1 LAQIRAAG
9 SRHLLGNDEQPDVD
23 GERVVDFKPK
33 LGLIWRKCFWQ
44 WADRAPPSIEVLGI
58 QRLARIYVARLCQ
71 IERLGVPARRC
82 RNARSSIKIVDNGA
96 QVERREGDLSRAVMA
111 GEHIFDADQIA
122 LHS

>member
-58 QRLARIYVARLCQ
+58 QR
-71 IERLGVPARRC
+71 
-82 RNARSSIKIVDNGA
+82 SIKIVDNGA